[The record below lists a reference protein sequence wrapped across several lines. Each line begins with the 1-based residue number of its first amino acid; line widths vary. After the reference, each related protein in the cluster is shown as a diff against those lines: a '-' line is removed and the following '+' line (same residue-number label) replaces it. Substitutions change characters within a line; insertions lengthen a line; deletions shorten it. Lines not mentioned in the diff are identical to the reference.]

1 MKRRIERQRWN
12 RISDPLFG
20 VLLTVPVFVLLA
32 GVMVFPLVRII
43 TLSFYKYKVFEGGA
57 LQFIGLRNYVTALTD
72 PGFWNALKNTLVF
85 TVVTVG
91 SQMIGGLVIAVLLD
105 RSVRARGVL
114 RMTVLLP
121 WALPTII
128 NSLLFRWMFDGNFG
142 LFNDILMRL
151 HVISRQVSWLASPF
165 GANFAIDVTQIWKV
179 SSLVG
184 LILLAG
190 LQSIPRSLYESAR
203 VDGAGE
209 FLQFF
214 RITLP
219 LLKPAILVALIFRTL
234 IALQVFDVIFAM
246 TRGGPGDTTES
257 LVYAIYMQTFR
268 YTAFGYSSSLSVLL
282 SILILAFGFL
292 YVRSLY
298 RNESATGMGA

>member
-1 MKRRIERQRWN
+1 
-12 RISDPLFG
+12 
-20 VLLTVPVFVLLA
+20 
-32 GVMVFPLVRII
+32 
-43 TLSFYKYKVFEGGA
+43 
-57 LQFIGLRNYVTALTD
+57 
-72 PGFWNALKNTLVF
+72 
-85 TVVTVG
+85 
-91 SQMIGGLVIAVLLD
+91 
-105 RSVRARGVL
+105 
-114 RMTVLLP
+114 MTVLLP